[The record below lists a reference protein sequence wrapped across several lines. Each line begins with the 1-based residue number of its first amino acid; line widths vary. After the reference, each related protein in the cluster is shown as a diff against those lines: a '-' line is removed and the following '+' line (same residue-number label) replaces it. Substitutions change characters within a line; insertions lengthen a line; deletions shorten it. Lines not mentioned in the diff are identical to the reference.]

1 MRLLDPVSIS
11 KDIHLEMIT
20 AQSILN
26 LLTPIRK
33 NSAKSTFKIIQKS
46 TRSKVFLEYRIKHAH
61 ISNNCTSYLC
71 PTNKTLSATNVRF
84 CCVLSLSS
92 LNEQVSVVS
101 LNEKFRVLTIFR
113 KIWSEVVTISRGSP
127 LSPLGMERRKF
138 PYHLLNFPVSSLS
151 SVRESELQMS

>member
-1 MRLLDPVSIS
+1 MCHLWRKRLPSAPHPSANNWCTVHHSDPLHSYPKTYTKELKNNASCWFNTRKTI
-11 KDIHLEMIT
+11 
-20 AQSILN
+20 QSCLA
-26 LLTPIRK
+26 PIRK

-113 KIWSEVVTISRGSP
+113 KIWSEVVNYLAR
-127 LSPLGMERRKF
+127 
-138 PYHLLNFPVSSLS
+138 
-151 SVRESELQMS
+151 